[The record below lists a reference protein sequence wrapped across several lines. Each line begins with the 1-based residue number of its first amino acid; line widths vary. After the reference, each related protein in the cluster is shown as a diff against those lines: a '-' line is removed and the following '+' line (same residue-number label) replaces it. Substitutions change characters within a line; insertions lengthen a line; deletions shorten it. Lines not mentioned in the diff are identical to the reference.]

1 MNAPTAERTRTGS
14 DPAEHGHVVS
24 LLLTDAD
31 DGLYKVLTTLRSRR
45 WKVRSLRVDMSGEI
59 GRVDLVVT
67 RDGRAADLLLEQLR
81 RVVPVVRAD
90 LG

>member
-1 MNAPTAERTRTGS
+1 MNAPTAERTRPGS
-14 DPAEHGHVVS
+14 DPAEYGHVVS

-67 RDGRAADLLLEQLR
+67 RDGRDADLLLEQLR

-90 LG
+90 LC

>member
-1 MNAPTAERTRTGS
+1 MNALTAERTRTDS
-14 DPAEHGHVVS
+14 DTAERGHVVS

-31 DGLYKVLTTLRSRR
+31 DGLYEVLTMLRSRR
-45 WKVRSLRVDMSGEI
+45 WTVRSLRVDLSGEI
-59 GRVDLVVT
+59 GRVDLVVI
-67 RDGRAADLLLEQLR
+67 RDGRDADLLLEQLR

>member
-1 MNAPTAERTRTGS
+1 M
-14 DPAEHGHVVS
+14 
-24 LLLTDAD
+24 
-31 DGLYKVLTTLRSRR
+31 LRSRR

-67 RDGRAADLLLEQLR
+67 RDGRDADLLLEQLR

>member
-1 MNAPTAERTRTGS
+1 MNALTAERTSTDS

-67 RDGRAADLLLEQLR
+67 RDGRDADLLLEQLR